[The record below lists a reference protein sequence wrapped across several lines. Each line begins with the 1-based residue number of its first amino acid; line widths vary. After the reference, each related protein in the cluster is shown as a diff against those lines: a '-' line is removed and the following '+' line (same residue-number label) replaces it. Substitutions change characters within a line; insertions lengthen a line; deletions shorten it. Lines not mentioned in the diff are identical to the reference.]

1 MSYNVISQSKD
12 GFQSV
17 DKEKVIAFVK
27 DRLSYSVD
35 PVARSENK
43 FWLNGKWE
51 GGKFYEFLEGQR
63 YYQLVI
69 NRFDFGIKASGDF
82 NSWSLSNIIKQEIKE
97 ALN

>member
-17 DKEKVIAFVK
+17 NQEAVVAFVK

-51 GGKFYEFLEGQR
+51 GGQTILYL
-63 YYQLVI
+63 L
-69 NRFDFGIKASGDF
+69 
-82 NSWSLSNIIKQEIKE
+82 
-97 ALN
+97 

>member
-1 MSYNVISQSKD
+1 MSYNIILKSKD

-17 DKEKVIAFVK
+17 DKEAVVAFVK
-27 DRLSYSVD
+27 DKLSYSVD

-51 GGKFYEFLEGQR
+51 GGKFYAFLEGQR

-69 NRFDFGIKASGDF
+69 NRFDFGIKAGGDF
-82 NSWSLSNIIKQEIKE
+82 NSWNVAGILREEIKE
-97 ALN
+97 AL